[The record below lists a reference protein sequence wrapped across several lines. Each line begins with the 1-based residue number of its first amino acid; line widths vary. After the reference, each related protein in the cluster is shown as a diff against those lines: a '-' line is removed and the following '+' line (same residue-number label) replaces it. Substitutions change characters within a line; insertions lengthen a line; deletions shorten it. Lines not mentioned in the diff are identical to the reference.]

1 MNKYVYPPESDILE
15 YKADNTKTY
24 LKTVSAFANYKT
36 GTVIFGVDDKGNPVE
51 LKDPKAL
58 ALDIEN
64 TVNDSIDP
72 VPRFTID
79 SVLPNG
85 PVELTVFEGKQKP
98 YLYKAKAYRRSGTST
113 VPVSTVELNR
123 LVLEGMNLSYDATP
137 ARTQDLTFDFLAGE
151 FEKRTGIENFN
162 LDILR
167 TLELYSN
174 KDGYNRAAELLADR
188 NQYPGTDVV
197 RFGENISIILDRKTT
212 EHVSVLEAFE
222 NAMAMYR
229 QYYQYELIEGEQREA
244 VERIPE
250 KAFREALANALI
262 HRQWDVNAHV
272 QIAMY
277 HDRIEIISPGSLPEE
292 ISEYEY
298 WERQVSFLRN
308 PIMAEVFFKLH
319 LIEHYGTGTQRIRE
333 GYEGYLQQPHFEQ
346 TEHYMIVILPVVDL
360 VELDQTEKTIIAAL
374 QPGLEL
380 SRAQLEEK
388 TGIEK
393 YKLIRT
399 LSDLSERGLITRT
412 GAARA
417 TRYKR
422 G

>member
-15 YKADNTKTY
+15 YKADKTKTY

-36 GTVIFGVDDKGNPVE
+36 GTVLFGIDDNGDPVE
-51 LKDPKAL
+51 LDDPKAF
-58 ALDIEN
+58 AQDIEN
-64 TVNDSIDP
+64 TINDSISP

-79 SVLPNG
+79 PFLPHG
-85 PVELTVFEGKQKP
+85 PVELTVFEGRQKP

-123 LVLEGMNLSYDATP
+123 LVLEGMNLSYDATQ
-137 ARTQDLTFDFLAGE
+137 ASTQDLTFNFLAGE
-151 FEKRTGIENFN
+151 FEKRAGIENFN

-188 NQYPGTDVV
+188 NNFPGTDVV
-197 RFGENISIILDRKTT
+197 RFGDTISVMLDRKRT
-212 EHVSVLEAFE
+212 EHVSILEAFE

-229 QYYQYELIEGEQREA
+229 QYYQYEVIEGERRITI
-244 VERIPE
+244 ERIPE

-262 HRQWDVNAHV
+262 HRQWDVNAQV
-272 QIAMY
+272 QISMY
-277 HDRIEIISPGSLPEE
+277 HDRIEITSPGTLPDEV
-292 ISEYEY
+292 SENEY
-298 WERQVSFLRN
+298 WERQVSVLRN
-308 PIMAEVFFKLH
+308 PKVAEVFFKLQ
-319 LIEHYGTGTQRIRE
+319 LIEHYGTGTQRIRDE
-333 GYEGYLQQPHFEQ
+333 YESYLRQPHFEQ
-346 TEHYMIVILPVVDL
+346 TDNYMIVVLPVVDL
-360 VELDQTEKTIIAAL
+360 VDLNQTEEAIINAL
-374 QPGLEL
+374 RPGLEL

-399 LSDLSERGLITRT
+399 LSELSERGLITRT

>member
-1 MNKYVYPPESDILE
+1 MDKYVYHSESDILE
-15 YKADNTKTY
+15 YKANNTKTY

-36 GTVIFGVDDKGNPVE
+36 GSIIFGIDDNGNPVE
-51 LKDPKAL
+51 LEDPKTL
-58 ALDIEN
+58 AQDIEN
-64 TVNDSIDP
+64 TINDSIAP
-72 VPRFTID
+72 VPRFMIT
-79 SVLPNG
+79 PTFPHG

-113 VPVSTVELNR
+113 VPVSSIELNR

-137 ARTQDLTFDFLAGE
+137 ATDQHLTFHYLAEE
-151 FEKRTGIENFN
+151 FEKRTDIENFN

-167 TLELYSN
+167 TLGLYTN
-174 KDGYNRAAELLADR
+174 KDGYNRAAELFADL
-188 NQYPGTDVV
+188 NSYPGTDVV
-197 RFGENISIILDRKTT
+197 RFGDNISIMLDRKTT
-212 EHVSVLEAFE
+212 EHCSILEAFE
-222 NAMAMYR
+222 NSMAMYR
-229 QYYQYELIEGEQREA
+229 QYYQYEVVEGERRKT

-250 KAFREALANALI
+250 KAFREGLANALI
-262 HRQWDVNAHV
+262 HRQWDVNAQV

-277 HDRIEIISPGSLPEE
+277 HDRIEITSPGKLPDEV
-292 ISEYEY
+292 SENEY
-298 WERQVSFLRN
+298 WERQVSVLRN
-308 PIMAEVFFKLH
+308 PKVAEVFFKLH

-333 GYEGYLQQPHFEQ
+333 EYEDHLQQPHFEQ
-346 TEHYMIVILPVVDL
+346 TDNYMIVVLPVVDL
-360 VELDQTEKTIIAAL
+360 VDLSQTEEAIINAL
-374 QPGLEL
+374 LPGMEL
-380 SRAQLEEK
+380 SRAQLEER

-399 LSDLSERGLITRT
+399 LNELSERGLIIRI

>member
-1 MNKYVYPPESDILE
+1 MQLFCNDYKYRCRIV
-15 YKADNTKTY
+15 
-24 LKTVSAFANYKT
+24 
-36 GTVIFGVDDKGNPVE
+36 VD
-51 LKDPKAL
+51 L
-58 ALDIEN
+58 I
-64 TVNDSIDP
+64 
-72 VPRFTID
+72 
-79 SVLPNG
+79 
-85 PVELTVFEGKQKP
+85 
-98 YLYKAKAYRRSGTST
+98 
-113 VPVSTVELNR
+113 
-123 LVLEGMNLSYDATP
+123 
-137 ARTQDLTFDFLAGE
+137 
-151 FEKRTGIENFN
+151 
-162 LDILR
+162 
-167 TLELYSN
+167 
-174 KDGYNRAAELLADR
+174 
-188 NQYPGTDVV
+188 
-197 RFGENISIILDRKTT
+197 
-212 EHVSVLEAFE
+212 
-222 NAMAMYR
+222 YR
-229 QYYQYELIEGEQREA
+229 QYYQYKLIEGERREA

-346 TEHYMIVILPVVDL
+346 TEHYMMVILPVVDL
-360 VELDQTEKTIIAAL
+360 VELDQTEKTIITAL

-399 LSDLSERGLITRT
+399 LSELFERGLILRT